1 MNTKL
6 IDTLWDIQYP
16 KPMDV
21 YHPKDQ
27 HMCTHIEAMGH
38 WNALTL
44 SLWEVTWS
52 SRVNIFTR
60 NIGYIGPIM
69 QNSTMSTFLHIG
81 LPYTYWIQTK
91 SPRQEHFDA
100 HFGSNERWQL
110 RRIALD
116 K

>member
-6 IDTLWDIQYP
+6 IDTYP
-16 KPMDV
+16 NPMDG

-27 HMCTHIEAMGH
+27 HMCTHIEAMGY

-60 NIGYIGPIM
+60 NIGYVEPIV
-69 QNSTMSTFLHIG
+69 
-81 LPYTYWIQTK
+81 
-91 SPRQEHFDA
+91 
-100 HFGSNERWQL
+100 
-110 RRIALD
+110 
-116 K
+116 